1 MQRTVFIA
9 IFAGSTLL
17 ALLSPLMADKAAD
30 ARNRMVDNV
39 LLPAGIKNPRVLDS
53 MRTTLRHEF
62 VPLAGRSAAY
72 FDTALPIGDGQTI
85 SPPLVVATM
94 TERLDPQPT
103 DRVLEIGTGSG
114 YQAAVLSPLVKDVY
128 TIEIVKPLG
137 RKAAKT
143 LKKLKYKNV
152 HTRIGDGYL
161 GWPEAAP
168 FDKIIV
174 TCSPE
179 KVPQPLIDQLREGGT
194 IIIPVGQR
202 YQQTLYRFTKTD
214 GQLKPERL
222 EPTLFVPMTG
232 EAEENRDMKPDPSR
246 PKISNGDFEQ
256 ILKVGADSDSDKSTS
271 EKTEPKT
278 RLPASWHYQRQ
289 TTVIDSKES
298 RSGKRFLRFENSQP
312 GQVAQ
317 ILQGL
322 AVDGRSVERLQISL
336 SIRGKKLHPGL
347 GPSQKP
353 CLAITFYDQQRI
365 PLGTRYIGPW
375 LGNFKWQNSTNL
387 VPVPLAA
394 REAIVRIGLFGSVG
408 QLDVDNLELSAA
420 Y

>member
-9 IFAGSTLL
+9 ILTGSTLL
-17 ALLSPLMADKAAD
+17 SLFSPMMADSAAD
-30 ARNRMVDNV
+30 ARGRMVDKV

-53 MRTTLRHEF
+53 MRATPRHEF
-62 VPLAGRSAAY
+62 VPLARRSAAY

-128 TIEIVKPLG
+128 TIEIVESLG

-143 LKKLKYKNV
+143 LKRLKYQNV

-179 KVPQPLIDQLREGGT
+179 KVPQPLVDQLREGGQ
-194 IIIPVGQR
+194 IIIPVGRR
-202 YQQTLYRFTKTD
+202 YQQMLYRFTKTD
-214 GQLKPERL
+214 GQLKPEKL

-232 EAEENRDMKPDPSR
+232 EAEENRNTKPDPAR
-246 PKISNGDFEQ
+246 PKIANGDFEQ
-256 ILKVGADSDSDKSTS
+256 ILDLDTDK
-271 EKTEPKT
+271 
-278 RLPASWHYQRQ
+278 PASGKAESDRRFPAGWHYQRQ
-289 TTVIDSKES
+289 VTVIDSKES
-298 RSGKRFLRFENSQP
+298 RSGERFLRFENSQP
-312 GQVAQ
+312 GQAAQ

-322 AVDGRSVERLQISL
+322 AVDGRRVQRLQISL
-336 SIRGKKLHPGL
+336 SIRGENLHPGL
-347 GPSQKP
+347 ESSQKP
-353 CLAITFYDQQRI
+353 CLAITFYDQRRI
-365 PLGTRYIGPW
+365 PLGTQYIGPW

-387 VPVPLAA
+387 IPVPLQA